1 MLVGV
6 KEEKAA
12 ELEKRAL
19 ELWDRVY
26 QAWMMNALEQ
36 KTVGPKVTA
45 SAVYQTWDH
54 FVDGF
59 QKTPG
64 RH

>member
-1 MLVGV
+1 MLNEVN
-6 KEEKAA
+6 EDKAA

-19 ELWDRVY
+19 ELWDRIY

-36 KTVGPKVTA
+36 KSMGPKVT
-45 SAVYQTWDH
+45 STAVYQTWHH
-54 FVDGF
+54 FLDSV

-64 RH
+64 KW